1 MVLVETLR
9 LNCMSN
15 QTGSPQA
22 CAPAL
27 AAWFS
32 APVPQPVDLVGSQR
46 NHGPAP
52 RPGRREPGLPNTS
65 DAEDRCSRGRHMR
78 TLQERTCARDRAL
91 CLRQIHTS
99 ERQRAPYDIEARA
112 LVVGPAATVRRC
124 RGQSGRPR
132 RPSRRPRHAEKK
144 CCCEEPGARCRWAVP
159 RCGEPASPGQHHTA
173 RLLFLNVSNVRVHL
187 SEVPLFER
195 RQANTSTEDIFEV
208 NKEPGKL
215 MQRFE
220 SL

>member
-1 MVLVETLR
+1 
-9 LNCMSN
+9 MSN

-52 RPGRREPGLPNTS
+52 RPGRREPGLPKTS
-65 DAEDRCSRGRHMR
+65 ADAEDRCSRGRHMR
-78 TLQERTCARDRAL
+78 TLQERTCVRDCVL
-91 CLRQIHTS
+91 CLRHIHTS
-99 ERQRAPYDIEARA
+99 EHQRAPHDIEARA

-132 RPSRRPRHAEKK
+132 RPSRCVFILQYLLQTRRPRHARKK
-144 CCCEEPGARCRWAVP
+144 CCCEEPGARCCEAADGQCRAVESLL
-159 RCGEPASPGQHHTA
+159 RPGSTTQ
-173 RLLFLNVSNVRVHL
+173 RVSLPTLVF
-187 SEVPLFER
+187 ECFER
-195 RQANTSTEDIFEV
+195 ACT
-208 NKEPGKL
+208 P
-215 MQRFE
+215 QRGAAF
-220 SL
+220 